1 MVRAFEF
8 HVIGEI
14 HNADRALMDDM
25 GFLQEAIVSSV
36 VRAGLTIFDVYVHRQ
51 VDGLLGIGVIGESHV
66 AVRTWISK
74 GLVTV
79 EVSSCKDPESTWE
92 VYFNLVRFF
101 KGKTGYSLEIRTG
114 MGLLGAIFEEV
125 GVRPTGAISYIAKS
139 S

>member
-14 HNADRALMDDM
+14 HDVDRTLMDDM

-74 GLVTV
+74 GLITV
-79 EVSSCKDPESTWE
+79 EVSSCKDSESTWE
-92 VYFNLVRFF
+92 VYFNLIRFF

-114 MGLLGAIFEEV
+114 MSLLGAVLEEV
-125 GVRPTGAISYIAKS
+125 GIRSAGAISYLAKS

>member
-14 HNADRALMDDM
+14 HDADRTLMDDM
-25 GFLQEAIVSSV
+25 EFLQEAIVSSV

-51 VDGLLGIGVIGESHV
+51 RDGLLGIGVIGESHV

-74 GLVTV
+74 GMITV

-101 KGKTGYSLEIRTG
+101 RGKTGYSLEIRTG
-114 MGLLGAIFEEV
+114 MGLLGAVLEETGV
-125 GVRPTGAISYIAKS
+125 GSASAISYLAES